1 MGSMWQP
8 LEMKAQD
15 GKGNGDISE
24 DPGAA
29 GGAQRE
35 GAGARC
41 WGGQAQKALGKSQW
55 QGAGRRGPCRW
66 EEESEQRSEYC
77 RERGTDTTERRQR
90 NRERGNEGKGDRV
103 SCFGARW

>member
-1 MGSMWQP
+1 METFQKIREQQEGH
-8 LEMKAQD
+8 
-15 GKGNGDISE
+15 KGRG
-24 DPGAA
+24 
-29 GGAQRE
+29 RE
-35 GAGARC
+35 RDVG
-41 WGGQAQKALGKSQW
+41 GGQAQKALGKSQW
-55 QGAGRRGPCRW
+55 QGTGRRGPCRW